1 MLTDELLLYFFISIQ
16 TFKKRKTN
24 NYKECIPLVRGPGTL
39 LTEAVLFKLS
49 VALWLL
55 AATYIS

>member
-24 NYKECIPLVRGPGTL
+24 NCKECIPLVQEPGTL
-39 LTEAVLFKLS
+39 LTEAVLLKLS
-49 VALWLL
+49 VALWLM
-55 AATYIS
+55 AATCIS